1 DEVRKFTAVVSDPS
15 VRLHLQ
21 AYVQLIKII
30 SNVSEL
36 PQPFVKGIAKLSLTS
51 AILRYR
57 HRDSFK
63 AVEKLLNALAKH
75 DSDAVDNYTDHD
87 LFIDL
92 FTKSILF
99 SKSRQEDFVIRI
111 CGNGLSCLSS
121 SSFHNLLLP
130 NMKKSLLRS
139 PEVAV
144 FGKSILAG
152 LFRKYSEYYQIV
164 FKRASTSYPALIL
177 KTMTILLFW
186 PNWQVRK
193 RATLSVERILRVEKT
208 HFAVALASEIFTETI
223 NGYVDQVHLIYCTD
237 LVHEIMCRKLKR
249 NQPDSSA
256 TVLGEWYVKVLRLLL
271 VTEGPELDE
280 LAIHTLLLAS
290 VQRLVEVDG
299 SVWLRWMHSQADS
312 DRWEASALFRE
323 KAVTLVLCCTDRN
336 VRDNALVTLV
346 ALNVPSIRSALWD
359 HIEKSVSE
367 LNVDDYVRIPER
379 HVSIYRCTE
388 GHLYNTDVLE
398 FDEGEISH
406 NMRRENKAYSFRDQL
421 AELQLRR
428 ELAEKK
434 RKEGKLTALQ
444 KQVMEKELAKEK
456 EIRDEIGRMYENIEV
471 KLDELRA
478 MVSADHRG
486 ALARTNLLF
495 DYCIPLTLSHL
506 VSRNAAQ
513 IFLVYCSIAFP
524 QTEDCLCELV
534 ASTTLRVLGAR
545 WSILNWCDE
554 PLAAAI
560 RRLLQHLNE
569 RAFVIDTEDDDD
581 SLLFDDTVGVPQLT
595 VLYPMLHALLSPSSE
610 FGNDIKDSAL
620 ALLKTTVNRRLLKAL
635 MQLVSVVNETEATSK
650 RIVDLVRS
658 ILFYLTFPSTS
669 SVIVVLYQVLSA
681 PQFMTRLVLSCD
693 DESFA
698 TECLVR
704 LFIARYD
711 PVESVAGQA
720 SKLWYSSLFHLRRV
734 MAGPLIGTGDLY
746 LLNFICDCGFFFSFV
761 FFLNECVSE
770 VVFIRESAANALS
783 QVGFTYYHPLLCIHA
798 IYNIDYAISLILEKY
813 HNDYDRRSGIG
824 LVLSRLAG
832 LFLKIVPCGLADRH
846 TECRNNMRN
855 AAVEVVR
862 NHGRVI
868 MDTLLPF
875 LEQLS
880 DTTPSGG
887 EHDNLRQG
895 LVVLLGTLAQYLDP
909 SSSKVRDILARLM
922 DALSTPSQAVQ
933 ESVSRCLAFL
943 VPAIQD
949 TVKTVMQKLQWLL
962 YEADSYGER
971 RGAAYGIA
979 GIIKGM
985 GVASLKEFE
994 LLPSVHKALLDKK
1007 NVKHRE
1013 GGLLAL
1019 EILCSTVG
1027 KLFEPYMIQ
1036 FLASLLLC
1044 FGDNDENVRKA
1055 AEDTAV
1061 AMMSSM
1067 SPHGTKL
1074 VLPSLLTALDDES
1087 WRTKCAAVE
1096 LLGSMAFCAPRQ
1108 LSACLPNIVPKL
1120 IEVLADSSSKVQRS
1134 GEKALRQIASV
1145 IRNPE
1150 ILGVS
1155 NQLIAGLLDPANKTN
1170 YALQAVLNTKF
1181 IHYIDAPSLALIMP
1195 IVRRAFEDRNSE
1207 TRKVAS
1213 QIIANIY
1220 TLTEH
1225 KDMEPYMCDLVPGL
1239 KKSLLDPVPEIR
1251 TVAARAL
1258 GAIVAKSTGVTS
1270 EKLRESIVPWLKE
1283 KLISPNS
1290 TVDRSGAAQ
1299 GLCEVLAAIGAEQLE
1314 FVMPEIIAATESAEV
1329 SAETRDGYILMY
1341 IYLPMVFGEKFLPY
1355 VSQIVPPILKALADE
1370 NEYVRASALKA
1381 GQRLIA
1387 QYCSHARRIFLPQL
1401 QSALH
1406 DENWRIR
1413 QASVQLIGDF
1423 LFNISGV
1430 SGKSTSSTANE
1441 DDTMGIEHAG
1451 KSIVRALGQQCR
1463 DHVLAGLYLAR
1474 SDVALVV
1481 RQAAGHVWKI
1491 VVANTP
1497 RTLKEIMKN
1506 LFEMIVDSLASTCED
1521 RQQMGARCLGELVR
1535 KMGDKI
1541 LNEIL
1546 PILEVNQK
1554 SDNLEKRVGV
1564 AIALHEV
1571 MDNISKDVLS
1581 HYLENLVSPVR
1592 NCICDSS
1599 PAVRSAAADTF
1610 SVLYHMIGIE
1620 ALDEI
1625 IAPLLE
1631 KLTPEKED
1639 VLAGLCEIMKQNSR
1653 QMLPYLLP
1661 RLTRPP
1667 INVHALCSLASV
1679 AGSTLSRQLPR
1690 VLDALLSACQTNDQY
1705 DPMIDSCEKVVI
1717 AVTDDEGVPVLVD
1730 YLLKHASKG
1739 NVPSIVLLHAFV
1751 DKSGVSLN
1759 HLIDDLL
1766 PGLLHLYSSPNPQI
1780 VDHAINAA
1788 IGIAHALDQKEMQGA
1803 IPIMKKAL
1811 NFTIAQSKGRV
1822 IPGFAHPKALLP
1834 LFPMLREA
1842 ILQGLPELKALAGE
1856 ALGQVVSVSDP
1867 NSLKPHVINITGPLV
1882 RVLGDRY
1889 PPTVKLAVLGT
1900 LSQLL
1905 DKVTVLLRPFQPQ
1918 LQATFLKSLQ
1928 EPSSRTL
1935 RLTAGGALARLI
1947 RIHTNP
1953 EPLVNE
1959 LLKLLAHSQD
1969 QSLLETTF
1977 VAARALLAELNVP
1990 LSDAAIQE
1998 GYRVCQLQYMMSLDT
2013 PTELET
2019 SLCICSGALYGEL
2032 AVRTKEFRSKNIF
2045 RGELTDA
2052 SLVWSEAQSECRGA
2066 LLAAFTSEATVACA
2080 ALRAAAYILISEGS
2094 NFDRELLSSM
2104 GRSLSHQSVE
2114 VRRVA
2119 AVVLGHILRSAP
2131 CQLENALL
2139 KVIVPHLMNG
2149 AKESNSAVRSA
2160 SELALVY
2167 AFHFQDGQDGFDNY
2181 LLSVEGAAKTILS
2194 ELQPAL
2200 RRVVRNAD
2208 LTLEPISNI
2217 LTVN

>member
-1 DEVRKFTAVVSDPS
+1 
-15 VRLHLQ
+15 
-21 AYVQLIKII
+21 
-30 SNVSEL
+30 
-36 PQPFVKGIAKLSLTS
+36 
-51 AILRYR
+51 
-57 HRDSFK
+57 
-63 AVEKLLNALAKH
+63 
-75 DSDAVDNYTDHD
+75 
-87 LFIDL
+87 
-92 FTKSILF
+92 
-99 SKSRQEDFVIRI
+99 
-111 CGNGLSCLSS
+111 
-121 SSFHNLLLP
+121 
-130 NMKKSLLRS
+130 
-139 PEVAV
+139 
-144 FGKSILAG
+144 
-152 LFRKYSEYYQIV
+152 
-164 FKRASTSYPALIL
+164 
-177 KTMTILLFW
+177 
-186 PNWQVRK
+186 
-193 RATLSVERILRVEKT
+193 
-208 HFAVALASEIFTETI
+208 
-223 NGYVDQVHLIYCTD
+223 
-237 LVHEIMCRKLKR
+237 
-249 NQPDSSA
+249 
-256 TVLGEWYVKVLRLLL
+256 
-271 VTEGPELDE
+271 
-280 LAIHTLLLAS
+280 
-290 VQRLVEVDG
+290 
-299 SVWLRWMHSQADS
+299 
-312 DRWEASALFRE
+312 
-323 KAVTLVLCCTDRN
+323 
-336 VRDNALVTLV
+336 
-346 ALNVPSIRSALWD
+346 
-359 HIEKSVSE
+359 
-367 LNVDDYVRIPER
+367 
-379 HVSIYRCTE
+379 
-388 GHLYNTDVLE
+388 
-398 FDEGEISH
+398 
-406 NMRRENKAYSFRDQL
+406 
-421 AELQLRR
+421 
-428 ELAEKK
+428 
-434 RKEGKLTALQ
+434 
-444 KQVMEKELAKEK
+444 
-456 EIRDEIGRMYENIEV
+456 
-471 KLDELRA
+471 
-478 MVSADHRG
+478 
-486 ALARTNLLF
+486 
-495 DYCIPLTLSHL
+495 
-506 VSRNAAQ
+506 
-513 IFLVYCSIAFP
+513 
-524 QTEDCLCELV
+524 LV

-554 PLAAAI
+554 PLTLAI
-560 RRLLQHLNE
+560 RRLLQLLNE
-569 RAFVIDTEDDDD
+569 RAFVIDTEDDYDD
-581 SLLFDDTVGVPQLT
+581 SLLFDDIVGVPQLT

-620 ALLKTTVNRRLLKAL
+620 ALLKTTINRRLLKDHGVLKLPINEYATLMLSEYARSLSSHSLQAL
-635 MQLVSVVNETEATSK
+635 MQLVSVINETEATSK
-650 RIVDLVRS
+650 RIVDLARS
-658 ILFYLTFPSTS
+658 ILWYLDVDNFDLREN
-669 SVIVVLYQVLSA
+669 IVKVLSA

-693 DESFA
+693 DENFA
-698 TECLVR
+698 TECLTR

-711 PVESVAGQA
+711 PVESVATRA
-720 SKLWYSSLFHLRRV
+720 SELWYSSLFHLRPI
-734 MAGPLIGTGDLY
+734 MAGPLI
-746 LLNFICDCGFFFSFV
+746 
-761 FFLNECVSE
+761 EKCVSE
-770 VVFIRESAANALS
+770 VVFIRESAANA
-783 QVGFTYYHPLLCIHA
+783 
-798 IYNIDYAISLILEKY
+798 SLAFVEEFPDTMPVVLEKVEQVY
-813 HNDYDRRSGIG
+813 TNMARIHPVVFDSFGRMVKESKVDFDRRSGIG

-832 LFLKIVPCGLADRH
+832 RITEKDAMRFIKLIVPCGLADCH

-862 NHGRVI
+862 NHGRLI

-875 LEQLS
+875 L

-962 YEADSYGER
+962 FEADSYGER

-994 LLPSVHKALLDKK
+994 LLPSVHNALLDKK
-1007 NVKHRE
+1007 NVKYRE

-1036 FLASLLLC
+1036 FLPSLLLC
-1044 FGDNDENVRKA
+1044 FGDNDEYVRKA
-1055 AEDTAV
+1055 AKDTAV

-1155 NQLIAGLLDPANKTN
+1155 NQLIVGLLDPANKTN

-1258 GAIVAKSTGVTS
+1258 GAIVAKSTGITT

-1283 KLISPNS
+1283 KL
-1290 TVDRSGAAQ
+1290 
-1299 GLCEVLAAIGAEQLE
+1299 
-1314 FVMPEIIAATESAEV
+1314 V
-1329 SAETRDGYILMY
+1329 SAGMRDGYMLMY

-1355 VSQIVPPILKALADE
+1355 VPQIVPPILKSLADE

-1387 QYCSHARRIFLPQL
+1387 QYCTHARRFFLPQL

-1423 LFNISGV
+1423 LFNVSGV

-1441 DDTMGIEHAG
+1441 DDTMGIEHTG
-1451 KSIVRALGQQCR
+1451 KSILRVLGQQCR
-1463 DHVLAGLYLAR
+1463 DHILAGLYLAR

-1497 RTLKEIMKN
+1497 RTLKEIMKD

-1541 LNEIL
+1541 LNE
-1546 PILEVNQK
+1546 
-1554 SDNLEKRVGV
+1554 
-1564 AIALHEV
+1564 
-1571 MDNISKDVLS
+1571 DVLS

-1599 PAVRSAAADTF
+1599 PVVRSAAADTF
-1610 SVLYHMIGIE
+1610 SVLYHMIGHE

-1625 IAPLLE
+1625 ITPLLE
-1631 KLTPEKED
+1631 KLSPEKED

-1739 NVPSIVLLHAFV
+1739 NVPSIVLLHTFV

-1759 HLIDDLL
+1759 HLIGDLL
-1766 PGLLHLYSSPNPQI
+1766 PGLLHLYSSTNPQI

-1867 NSLKPHVINITGPLV
+1867 SSLKPHVVNITGPLV

-1905 DKVTVLLRPFQPQ
+1905 DKV
-1918 LQATFLKSLQ
+1918 
-1928 EPSSRTL
+1928 
-1935 RLTAGGALARLI
+1935 
-1947 RIHTNP
+1947 
-1953 EPLVNE
+1953 
-1959 LLKLLAHSQD
+1959 
-1969 QSLLETTF
+1969 
-1977 VAARALLAELNVP
+1977 
-1990 LSDAAIQE
+1990 
-1998 GYRVCQLQYMMSLDT
+1998 
-2013 PTELET
+2013 
-2019 SLCICSGALYGEL
+2019 
-2032 AVRTKEFRSKNIF
+2032 EF
-2045 RGELTDA
+2045 
-2052 SLVWSEAQSECRGA
+2052 
-2066 LLAAFTSEATVACA
+2066 
-2080 ALRAAAYILISEGS
+2080 
-2094 NFDRELLSSM
+2094 
-2104 GRSLSHQSVE
+2104 
-2114 VRRVA
+2114 
-2119 AVVLGHILRSAP
+2119 
-2131 CQLENALL
+2131 
-2139 KVIVPHLMNG
+2139 
-2149 AKESNSAVRSA
+2149 
-2160 SELALVY
+2160 
-2167 AFHFQDGQDGFDNY
+2167 
-2181 LLSVEGAAKTILS
+2181 
-2194 ELQPAL
+2194 
-2200 RRVVRNAD
+2200 
-2208 LTLEPISNI
+2208 
-2217 LTVN
+2217 